1 MSSTFPATALAEI
14 ALVASGLALV
24 WSAASDIRSFQI
36 PNTASAVVVLSY
48 VVFAFCVPSA
58 PRLGALGVSL
68 AIFALGLLLFARGAM
83 GGGDVKLLAA
93 TAIWSGP
100 HLLASFAI
108 VTGLVGALLA
118 GFLMTP
124 LRRVMPRAPREIAD
138 DAGVG
143 ALRQPMPFGFA
154 IAAGGLFVL
163 SQQSS
168 LIH

>member
-1 MSSTFPATALAEI
+1 MSSTLPATALAVI
-14 ALVASGLALV
+14 ALVASGLALA
-24 WSAASDIRSFQI
+24 WSAVSDIRSFQI
-36 PNTASAVVVLSY
+36 PNTASAVILLSY

-58 PRLGALGVSL
+58 PRLGALGVGL
-68 AIFALGLLLFARGAM
+68 AVFALALVLFVRGSM

-93 TAIWSGP
+93 ASVWSGP
-100 HLLASFAI
+100 HLLAAFAI

-118 GFLMTP
+118 AFLMSP
-124 LRRVMPRAPREIAD
+124 LGRVMPRMPRDVAEG
-138 DAGVG
+138 AGLG